1 MNTGWT
7 RRNFVE
13 LSAAGVAF
21 VVTGGLTATAAR
33 AASGPSTSN
42 RRATPWIEGSVSELQ
57 RLMRERKLTSFE
69 LTKGYLDRIAELN
82 PVLNA
87 IIETNPNAL
96 QIAKRLDRER
106 RVGRVRG
113 PFHGIPVIVKDN
125 IATDDDMETTAGS
138 LALVGSRVPADASL
152 VRQLREAG
160 AIILG
165 KANLSEWANFRGFA
179 PVNGW
184 TARGGFT
191 RNPYDLSLDPCGSS
205 SGSATAAAASLCAV
219 AIGTETDGS
228 ITCPSGEQ
236 SLVGMKPTV
245 GLVSGSGIIPL
256 AHSQDTA
263 GPMTRSVRDAAL
275 LMDVIRVPGRRVM
288 GHRVPR
294 SYTDFLDEHALR
306 GAKLAYD
313 RRYVQGDFGPG
324 DDTITA
330 VLDEV
335 VEQLRQHGAEII
347 DVESADPTAPDEN
360 GRIPGDDEFTALL
373 FEFKVQIA
381 QYLATL
387 GNTEIR
393 TLADLIQFNIDHC
406 TEEMKWYG
414 QEIFELA
421 EATSGDLMDPE
432 FLAATAAKQNF
443 GKRVIDGLLDQGFD
457 AIISTAYGYG
467 TSPPAISGYPSI
479 NVPVGYTPTGR
490 PVGMLLA
497 SGFMMEPTLFR
508 IAYAIEQTLQAR
520 VPPTLAGTPPPDPA
534 PFDGCAAPVTVSSA
548 KAITAQAGHHTGG
561 HTLSRHMRNW

>member
-1 MNTGWT
+1 
-7 RRNFVE
+7 
-13 LSAAGVAF
+13 
-21 VVTGGLTATAAR
+21 
-33 AASGPSTSN
+33 
-42 RRATPWIEGSVSELQ
+42 
-57 RLMRERKLTSFE
+57 
-69 LTKGYLDRIAELN
+69 
-82 PVLNA
+82 
-87 IIETNPNAL
+87 
-96 QIAKRLDRER
+96 
-106 RVGRVRG
+106 
-113 PFHGIPVIVKDN
+113 
-125 IATDDDMETTAGS
+125 
-138 LALVGSRVPADASL
+138 
-152 VRQLREAG
+152 
-160 AIILG
+160 
-165 KANLSEWANFRGFA
+165 
-179 PVNGW
+179 
-184 TARGGFT
+184 
-191 RNPYDLSLDPCGSS
+191 
-205 SGSATAAAASLCAV
+205 
-219 AIGTETDGS
+219 
-228 ITCPSGEQ
+228 
-236 SLVGMKPTV
+236 
-245 GLVSGSGIIPL
+245 
-256 AHSQDTA
+256 
-263 GPMTRSVRDAAL
+263 
-275 LMDVIRVPGRRVM
+275 M

-294 SYTDFLDEHALR
+294 SYTDFLDKHALH

-324 DDTITA
+324 DDATTA

-381 QYLATL
+381 EYLATL
-387 GNTEIR
+387 GNTEVR

-443 GKRVIDGLLDQGFD
+443 GKRVINGFLDQGFD

-520 VPPTLAGTPPPDPA
+520 VPPTLAGTPPEDPA
-534 PFDGCAAPVTVSSA
+534 PFDGCAVPVTVSSA
-548 KAITAQAGHHTGG
+548 KATTAQAGH

>member
-1 MNTGWT
+1 MNSEWT
-7 RRNFVE
+7 RRNFVG
-13 LSAAGVAF
+13 LGAAGVAY
-21 VVTGGLTATAAR
+21 VVTGGLTATGAR
-33 AASGPSTSN
+33 AASGPSTSD

-57 RLMRERKLTSFE
+57 RLMREGKLTSFE
-69 LTKGYLDRIAELN
+69 LTKGYLDRIAEFN

-87 IIETNPNAL
+87 VIETNPDAL

-106 RVGRVRG
+106 KAGRVRG
-113 PFHGIPVIVKDN
+113 LLHGIPVIVKDN

-138 LALVGSRVPADASL
+138 LALVGSRVPADAAL
-152 VRQLREAG
+152 IRQLREAG

-184 TARGGFT
+184 SARGGFT

-205 SGSATAAAASLCAV
+205 SGSAAAAAASLCAV

-245 GLVSGSGIIPL
+245 GLVSGSGIIPI

-263 GPMTRSVRDAAL
+263 GPITRSVRDAAL
-275 LMDVIRVPGRRVM
+275 LMDVIRVPGSRVM

-294 SYTDFLDEHALR
+294 SYTDSLDQHALQ

-324 DDTITA
+324 DDAITA
-330 VLDEV
+330 VLNEV
-335 VEQLRQHGAEII
+335 VERLRHHGAEII
-347 DVESADPTAPDEN
+347 DVESADPTAPDEH

-373 FEFKVQIA
+373 FEFKVQIKE
-381 QYLATL
+381 YLATL
-387 GNTEIR
+387 KNTKIR
-393 TLADLIQFNIDHC
+393 TLADLIQFNVNHC
-406 TEEMKWYG
+406 NDEMKWYG

-421 EATSGDLMDPE
+421 EATSGDLTDPE
-432 FLAATAAKQNF
+432 FLAATATKQNF
-443 GKRVIDGLLDQGFD
+443 GKRVIDGFLDQGFH

-497 SGFMMEPTLFR
+497 SGFMMEPTLFS

-520 VPPTLAGTPPPDPA
+520 VPPTLTGTPPHDPA
-534 PFDGCAAPVTVSSA
+534 LYGCAAPVAVSSA
-548 KAITAQAGHHTGG
+548 KATTAQPGQQTGG